1 MANLLDGFEDL
12 VCGFFTGVGDAAFV
26 CAHLA
31 FVDSDVFGEFADV
44 DEVKTVEEGGDVIT
58 IFNAHFFQLRR
69 ISCFCKLF
77 TDGFFDAFKEVSLS
91 AFYGFSKSAKKAV
104 AEVVVGVYGIQS
116 VSASFYDSQDFFV

>member
-1 MANLLDGFEDL
+1 MDGFEDL
-12 VCGFFTGVGDAAFV
+12 VCGFFTGVRDATFV

-44 DEVKTVEEGGDVIT
+44 DEVKTVEEGGNVVA
-58 IFNAHFFQLRR
+58 IFNAHFFQFRR
-69 ISCFCKLF
+69 ISRFCELF

-91 AFYGFSKSAKKAV
+91 VFYGFSKSAKKAV
-104 AEVVVGVYGIQS
+104 AKVVVGVYGIQS